1 MKDEFLCNNKWSRGV
16 GGIKRIY
23 CRITIIGT
31 GDCKS
36 IQPMFGATITVIVI
50 CGGYHYV

>member
-23 CRITIIGT
+23 CRITIIQG
-31 GDCKS
+31 
-36 IQPMFGATITVIVI
+36 IVNQFNR
-50 CGGYHYV
+50 CSGRRLR